1 MRVLELKL
9 NEVLHLE
16 LHLFTGRTKVFE
28 LRIYINSSNI
38 VQEQSIHFNKSE
50 THKLKDIINNTVVKV
65 IKHEDRAH
73 LISVLNLAIS
83 STVIPK
89 D

>member
-1 MRVLELKL
+1 MRILELKL

-28 LRIYINSSNI
+28 LKLYINSSNI
-38 VQEQSIHFNKSE
+38 IQEQNIHFNKSE
-50 THKLKDIINNTVVKV
+50 SHKLKDIINNTVKV
-65 IKHEDRAH
+65 VKHEDRSH
-73 LISVLNLAIS
+73 LISMLNLAVS

-89 D
+89 N